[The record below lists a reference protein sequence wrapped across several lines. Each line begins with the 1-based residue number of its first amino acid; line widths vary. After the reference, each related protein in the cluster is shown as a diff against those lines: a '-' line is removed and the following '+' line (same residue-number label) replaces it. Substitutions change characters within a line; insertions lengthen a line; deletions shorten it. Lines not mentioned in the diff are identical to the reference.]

1 MRVALSLQRRSFSYR
16 ILVYTKEENMEEKYH
31 QRLLE
36 HTGKRI
42 RFYRKL
48 CNMSQDQLA
57 AAIYKSES
65 TLSKYERGAISP
77 DVVTLYDIAHALNID
92 AYQLLDYEAPTQAA

>member
-1 MRVALSLQRRSFSYR
+1 
-16 ILVYTKEENMEEKYH
+16 MEEKYH

-57 AAIYKSES
+57 AVIYTGSACCRHIQK
-65 TLSKYERGAISP
+65 RIHP
-77 DVVTLYDIAHALNID
+77 FQI
-92 AYQLLDYEAPTQAA
+92 